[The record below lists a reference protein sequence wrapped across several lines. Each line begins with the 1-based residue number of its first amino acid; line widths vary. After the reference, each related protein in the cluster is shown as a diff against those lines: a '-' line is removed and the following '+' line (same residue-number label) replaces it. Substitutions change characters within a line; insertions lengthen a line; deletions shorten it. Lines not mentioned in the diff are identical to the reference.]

1 MGASPGGEALG
12 PIDLRHTDGRDRG
25 HPSGLRATGH
35 WGAEDLDSFVPK
47 SGAGHSML
55 QRGPR
60 GASRRC
66 PLGLGL
72 VIVLDFHVDMFESL
86 RCSDF
91 VHI

>member
-12 PIDLRHTDGRDRG
+12 PTDLCHTDGRDRG
-25 HPSGLRATGH
+25 HPSGLSVIGH
-35 WGAEDLDSFVPK
+35 WGTEDLDPFVPK
-47 SGAGHSML
+47 SGTSLSML
-55 QRGPR
+55 QRGSR
-60 GASRRC
+60 GAIRRC

-72 VIVLDFHVDMFESL
+72 VIVLELHVYMFESL